1 MITLVPRIS
10 TEELREGVRS
20 VLEQKPEQKKKTKKT
35 PPITVDAAMGKVGQ
49 LWQVMVPNMLGL
61 GPTNLKGAIDRLAVP
76 AMGAPVPH
84 SGAAPPP
91 SALKKLASM
100 VPTCFSQV
108 VNKVV
113 H

>member
-1 MITLVPRIS
+1 M
-10 TEELREGVRS
+10 RS
-20 VLEQKPEQKKKTKKT
+20 VLEQKKQRKQKKQKKQKK
-35 PPITVDAAMGKVGQ
+35 PPITVDDAMGKVGQ

-61 GPTNLKGAIDRLAVP
+61 GPAKGLEGAIDRLAVP